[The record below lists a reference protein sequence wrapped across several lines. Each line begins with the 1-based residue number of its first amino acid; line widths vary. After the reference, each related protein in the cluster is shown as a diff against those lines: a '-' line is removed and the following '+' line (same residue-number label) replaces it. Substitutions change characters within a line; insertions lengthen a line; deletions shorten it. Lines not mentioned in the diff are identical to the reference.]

1 MVIILL
7 AWLLLTSVG
16 GLTTSNRLSLI
27 QYISKID
34 KWIYTAGIFLL
45 QNEFKIEHRKGK
57 F

>member
-1 MVIILL
+1 
-7 AWLLLTSVG
+7 VG